1 MKLKKIYLPDPAAPL
16 AAVVFLPMGTFV
28 LYVGFAILVETL
40 NIFDGLFIQ
49 STLGAVLLL
58 LFAAV
63 FLLLTAAFFLL
74 TVLGLLLACS
84 PVKFTEE
91 GIEQGLIRKELL
103 LWSEVT
109 VMCLAPPLAGGKS
122 RLPDNTMCIASGDF
136 SNQYLHSRGALSVH
150 FAMILY
156 RFSPWLGEKFL
167 KMLGAEDC
175 RLPEKMVWL
184 YASKEVIGCLPQM
197 WKEKTGEVS
206 PES

>member
-1 MKLKKIYLPDPAAPL
+1 MKLKKVYLPDPAAPL

-40 NIFDGLFIQ
+40 NIFDGLFMQ

-58 LFAAV
+58 LFATV
-63 FLLLTAAFFLL
+63 FLLLTVAFFLL
-74 TVLGLLLACS
+74 TVLGLLLAFS

-156 RFSPWLGEKFL
+156 RFSPLAWREISENAGRGGLPAPGKNGLAVCFKGGN
-167 KMLGAEDC
+167 KMPPANVERKNRG
-175 RLPEKMVWL
+175 
-184 YASKEVIGCLPQM
+184 SKP
-197 WKEKTGEVS
+197 
-206 PES
+206 